1 MDFKLN
7 NDAIEFRNEVRE
19 FLDDQLTEDLRRA
32 SRLTVGTYTDMSA
45 CNRWYKI
52 LSEKGWI
59 APGWPK
65 EYGGTGWDDMQ
76 RHIFGFEC
84 FKAGAPLLFNMGVRH
99 IGPVMMAHGTQ
110 EQRDFYLPRIISGED
125 IWCQG
130 YSEPTAGSDLAA
142 LKLRAERRGDE
153 YILNG
158 TKMWTTG
165 AHFAQRIFCLVR
177 TSDEGKK
184 QAGITFLVMAMDTP
198 GITIQPILT
207 LNGLHEFNQVFFDDV
222 RVPVAN
228 RVGEENDGWRV
239 AKVLMQFARSNNIN
253 MAWVR
258 EALQRVRDAAEI
270 ESDGLQGRLVGDPD
284 FSNKLSSTEI
294 KLMGVE
300 TLELRLLSEMS
311 GDNNP
316 GAMSS
321 LLKSKA
327 SELIQEVSE
336 LMLEAVAWYGFP
348 FQMEAL
354 DPFTEAE
361 FVGPE
366 YALPAVCLY
375 LNQRSTTIASGSSE
389 IQRDVLAKRVLGL

>member
-1 MDFKLN
+1 MDFKLSN
-7 NDAIEFRNEVRE
+7 EIIEFRNEVRE
-19 FLDDQLTEDLRRA
+19 FLDQELGEDLRRA
-32 SRLTVGTYTDMSA
+32 SRLTIGTYTEMKA
-45 CNRWYKI
+45 CMRWYRI
-52 LSEKGWI
+52 LSKQGWI
-59 APGWPK
+59 APSWPE
-65 EYGGTGWDDMQ
+65 EYGGTGWDDLQ
-76 RHIFGFEC
+76 RHIFGIEC
-84 FKAGAPLLFNMGVRH
+84 FKAGAPLLFNMGIRH
-99 IGPVMMAHGTQ
+99 IGPVLIAHGTQ
-110 EQRDFYLPRIISGED
+110 AQRDFYIPRILSGED

-158 TKMWTTG
+158 TKLWTTG

-184 QAGITFLVMAMDTP
+184 QAGITFLVMPMNAP
-198 GITIQPILT
+198 GITVEPIIS
-207 LNGLHEFNQVFFDDV
+207 LNGQHECNQVFFDDV

-258 EALQRVRDAAEI
+258 EALQRIREAAEI
-270 ESDGLQGRLVGDPD
+270 ESDGFGGKLITDAD
-284 FSNKLSSTEI
+284 FSMKLSRTEI
-294 KLMGVE
+294 NLMGVE
-300 TLELRLLSEMS
+300 TLELRMLSEMS
-311 GDNNP
+311 GNNNP

-321 LLKSKA
+321 LLKSRA

-336 LMLEAVAWYGFP
+336 LLVEAVAWYGFP
-348 FQMEAL
+348 FQLEAL
-354 DPFTEAE
+354 DPFTDSE

-366 YALPAVCLY
+366 YALPAVLLY